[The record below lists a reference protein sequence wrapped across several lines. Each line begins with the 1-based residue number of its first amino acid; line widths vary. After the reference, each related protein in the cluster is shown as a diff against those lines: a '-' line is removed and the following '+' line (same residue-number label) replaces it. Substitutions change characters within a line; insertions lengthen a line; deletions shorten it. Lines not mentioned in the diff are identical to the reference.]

1 MAKLNTVE
9 RVHWLRAKAQ
19 FERWLEEQR
28 SVHNEAEW
36 VPAYFQARSDMWR
49 MLMATAVKGSLVG
62 HEAYA
67 SAQVHAWKELS
78 TSSTAA
84 LSLIT
89 SAPLKT
95 YAIESIL
102 LT

>member
-9 RVHWLRAKAQ
+9 RVHWLQAKAQ
-19 FERWLEEQR
+19 FEQWLEEQQ
-28 SVHNEAEW
+28 SICNEAEW

-49 MLMATAVKGSLVG
+49 MLMATAAEGSLMG

-95 YAIESIL
+95 YCMQLSPFS
-102 LT
+102 